1 MKKLLKGIAAAG
13 LSLSMLTGSSLPLL
27 AEEAGAHRTTDGIQ
41 VETDKQLPSDP
52 YATPYTVNFNID
64 ITIPADFP
72 KQIIC
77 INPAEFTE
85 DVDVEPGD
93 MLNTIVKIKN
103 ESDVA
108 YHYADESLN
117 VNSLE
122 QNLNDS
128 RELVYRPINQ
138 ALIDLGVDE
147 NARSA
152 ELSDEKIGAL
162 LKKKNYGLPGQTDA
176 EICVSYLDDYYLDY
190 YNDPNN
196 GLTTEPVESLMDV
209 SLDYRGL
216 LFNTPSYKD
225 FNNQW
230 VNPIHRIWNT
240 ATSDAKETNEEVN
253 RLSHYHAYKDMIF
266 MNGFGY
272 ADFTDHSSEGYN
284 TLNSTLNTDLF
295 SENGMSFK
303 TLFAGGMGNAYQDHV
318 FYIDYCFYI
327 VPDGLEGEDK
337 ITEPDLVKKITGGE
351 NIIIDQD
358 EKAGD
363 YATVDADGKVNFTLT
378 SHVGEDL
385 AEVIK
390 PKDVVEPGTDL
401 SETPIE
407 MFDTTGTYTFTF
419 VDNLDGELTLDRDS
433 IAVAVN
439 GKAVELPAE
448 SITVTPLTE
457 GDYAGRNQI
466 RVTFDLVDL
475 FKNEYFTYVEF
486 GTAPIVMTYSA
497 SVKDAETVTPG
508 KMYNTAWVEYRDKE
522 TQPDDVDVDT
532 FGVKVLKYDQTTN
545 NGLKG
550 AKFDLYYVNGEEKTL
565 VKKDAETDAN
575 GYVIFKGL
583 KEGQYELVETQ
594 APTGYVKSE
603 KALQITVNGNDTVI
617 DETYYVNTQ
626 FANAPKVH
634 TGGSGTML
642 FSLGGGAL
650 LMAGAAYYLISK
662 KRQTA

>member
-13 LSLSMLTGSSLPLL
+13 LSLSMLTGTNLPLF
-27 AEEAGAHRTTDGIQ
+27 AEEADAHRTTDGIQ
-41 VETDKQLPSDP
+41 VETVQLPSDP
-52 YATPYTVNFNID
+52 NATPYTVNFDID

-77 INPAEFTE
+77 INPAELTE
-85 DVDVEPGD
+85 DVVVQPGD

-103 ESDVA
+103 ESDVT
-108 YHYADESLN
+108 YHYADKSLD
-117 VNSLE
+117 VYSLE
-122 QNLNDS
+122 QNLNDP

-138 ALIDLGVDE
+138 TLIDLGVDE
-147 NARSA
+147 NAGSA
-152 ELSDEKIGAL
+152 DLSDEKIGAL
-162 LKKKNYGLPGQTDA
+162 LKAKNYGLSGQTDA
-176 EICVSYLDDYYLDY
+176 EICVNYLDDYYLDY
-190 YNDPNN
+190 YNDSNN
-196 GLTTEPVESLMDV
+196 NLTTEPVESLMDV

-216 LFNTPSYKD
+216 LFNTPSYKNFD
-225 FNNQW
+225 NQW
-230 VNPIHRIWNT
+230 VNPIHRIWND
-240 ATSDAKETNEEVN
+240 AISAAKETNEEVN

-266 MNGFGY
+266 MNGFGFT
-272 ADFTDHSSEGYN
+272 DFTDHSSEAYK

-295 SENGMSFK
+295 SENGIAFK

-318 FYIDYCFYI
+318 FYMDYCFYI
-327 VPDGLEGEDK
+327 VPDGLEVEDK
-337 ITEPDLVKKITGGE
+337 ISEPDLVKKITDGDK
-351 NIIIDQD
+351 IIIADGD
-358 EKAGD
+358 RAGD
-363 YATVDADGKVNFTLT
+363 YATVDANGKVNFTLT

-385 AEVIK
+385 AEVIT
-390 PKDVVEPGTDL
+390 PKDVVDPGTDL
-401 SETPIE
+401 SETPLE

-419 VDNLDGELTLDRDS
+419 VDNLDGELTLDQDS

-439 GKAVELPAE
+439 GKTVELPAQ
-448 SITVTPLTE
+448 SITVVPLTE

-475 FKNEYFTYVEF
+475 FKKGYFTYAEF

-497 SVKDAETVTPG
+497 TVKDPENVIPG

-522 TQPDDVDVDT
+522 TEPDEVEVDT

-545 NGLKG
+545 NGLQG

-565 VKKDAETDAN
+565 VKKDAETGAD

-583 KEGQYELVETQ
+583 KEGQYKLVETK

-617 DETYYVNTQ
+617 DDTYYVNTQ

-642 FSLGGGAL
+642 FSLGGGVL

-662 KRQTA
+662 KRQAA